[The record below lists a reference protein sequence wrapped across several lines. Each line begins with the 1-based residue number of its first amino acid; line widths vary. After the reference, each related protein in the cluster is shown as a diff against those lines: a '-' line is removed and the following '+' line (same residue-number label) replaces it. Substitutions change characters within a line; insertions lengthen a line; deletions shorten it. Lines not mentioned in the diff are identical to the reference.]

1 MKQKIGCWKRPDIV
15 TYSLKSRKVILI
27 ELMCPVEDNIEQRHS
42 EKVSHYEGLLKECI
56 NTGWKVHLFAKEV
69 GACG

>member
-1 MKQKIGCWKRPDIV
+1 M
-15 TYSLKSRKVILI
+15 ILI

-56 NTGWKVHLFAKEV
+56 NAGWKVHLFAKEV